1 MNRVEA
7 IQRYL
12 WGMKAKHEAN
22 FLLLMENPR
31 PIPEHTDF
39 IEAVI
44 SELEGVA
51 KYDELLQNFGRLIEE
66 DEDGD

>member
-1 MNRVEA
+1 MNREEA
-7 IQRYL
+7 IQNYL

-39 IEAVI
+39 TEAVI

-51 KYDELLQNFGRLIEE
+51 KYDELLENFERLMEE
-66 DEDGD
+66 N